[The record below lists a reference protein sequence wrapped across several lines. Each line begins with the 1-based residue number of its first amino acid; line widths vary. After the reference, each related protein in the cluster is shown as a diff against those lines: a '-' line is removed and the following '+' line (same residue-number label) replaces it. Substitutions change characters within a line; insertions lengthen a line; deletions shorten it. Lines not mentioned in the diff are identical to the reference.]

1 MDNELKTKL
10 HLDEDKPIPADF
22 PVPYFVHE
30 DDMNRIEHH
39 SKRWFIAWIITFIAL
54 ILTNIGWTIYE
65 SQYQDV
71 VTETYTADTD
81 RGGTAIANG
90 NGSVTY
96 NGESEL
102 HED

>member
-30 DDMNRIEHH
+30 DEMNRIEHH

-54 ILTNIGWTIYE
+54 ILTNIGWIIYE
-65 SQYQDV
+65 SQYEDV
-71 VTETYTADTD
+71 VSATQTVTQDGSGTNTFTGDFY
-81 RGGTAIANG
+81 GGDYDGKTNG
-90 NGSVTY
+90 N
-96 NGESEL
+96 
-102 HED
+102 